1 MADTNIRTPA
11 GIPPSCR
18 PHHEKENGI
27 VEEMIKEIFIS
38 LAKEAMDRGYEIKIE
53 NDNSDIDG
61 KTIISSNKRQ
71 TSTLTMN
78 LWLPTQSEE
87 YESGYEDGYD
97 EGCMDLIDEEL
108 GDD

>member
-1 MADTNIRTPA
+1 MSTEQLIF
-11 GIPPSCR
+11 
-18 PHHEKENGI
+18 
-27 VEEMIKEIFIS
+27 EIFTTI
-38 LAKEAMDRGYEIKIE
+38 AYEAMDRGYEIKIE
-53 NDNSDIDG
+53 NDNSDIEG
-61 KTIISSNKRQ
+61 KTFIASNKGQ

-78 LWLPTQSEE
+78 LWIPTQSED

>member
-1 MADTNIRTPA
+1 M
-11 GIPPSCR
+11 
-18 PHHEKENGI
+18 
-27 VEEMIKEIFIS
+27 EEMIKEIFIS

-61 KTIISSNKRQ
+61 KTIISSSKRQ

-78 LWLPTQSEE
+78 LWIPTQSED

>member
-1 MADTNIRTPA
+1 M
-11 GIPPSCR
+11 
-18 PHHEKENGI
+18 
-27 VEEMIKEIFIS
+27 EEMIKEIFLS

-61 KTIISSNKRQ
+61 KTFISSNKSQ
-71 TSTLTMN
+71 PSTLTMN
-78 LWLPTQSEE
+78 LWIPTQSEE
-87 YESGYEDGYD
+87 YENGYEDGYD

>member
-1 MADTNIRTPA
+1 M
-11 GIPPSCR
+11 
-18 PHHEKENGI
+18 
-27 VEEMIKEIFIS
+27 EEMIKEIFIS

-61 KTIISSNKRQ
+61 KTIVSSKKSQ

-78 LWLPTQSEE
+78 LWIPTQSED

>member
-1 MADTNIRTPA
+1 MADTNIRTRPAFRHPA
-11 GIPPSCR
+11 GHI
-18 PHHEKENGI
+18 HEKENGI

-53 NDNSDIDG
+53 NDNSNSDG
-61 KTIISSNKRQ
+61 KNFISTRRDQS
-71 TSTLTMN
+71 STLTMN
-78 LWLPTQSEE
+78 LWIPTQSED

>member
-11 GIPPSCR
+11 GIPLSSR

-53 NDNSDIDG
+53 NDNSNSDG
-61 KTIISSNKRQ
+61 KNFISTRRDQS
-71 TSTLTMN
+71 STLTMN
-78 LWLPTQSEE
+78 LWIPTQSEE
-87 YESGYEDGYD
+87 YENGYEDGYD

>member
-1 MADTNIRTPA
+1 M
-11 GIPPSCR
+11 
-18 PHHEKENGI
+18 HEKENGI

-71 TSTLTMN
+71 ASTLTMN
-78 LWLPTQSEE
+78 LWIPTQSED